1 MNRDAYFDPNPYY
14 GEISS
19 AAFRYVGTEY
29 IIVDLGKFRGFDSS
43 AGNTDITYNIIYITL
58 SSIVSQ
64 VAIDRLALD
73 IDGRIYQWSDA
84 SLLEGR
90 RLLLWDDEDVIF
102 VDGQTVA
109 VKLIETATATF
120 DAATYTKTEGDSF
133 DVTVTLGDSFANTL
147 TLPIVVAGNG
157 GADATDYSGIPENL
171 VFARGDTVKTF
182 TVTIV
187 DDEIDDDDV
196 NTRASR

>member
-109 VKLIETATATF
+109 VKLIETGDRHLRCRKLHQDRGRQFQRDGDAGRLLREHA
-120 DAATYTKTEGDSF
+120 DAAR
-133 DVTVTLGDSFANTL
+133 
-147 TLPIVVAGNG
+147 
-157 GADATDYSGIPENL
+157 
-171 VFARGDTVKTF
+171 RGH
-182 TVTIV
+182 
-187 DDEIDDDDV
+187 
-196 NTRASR
+196 RQRRRGCRGLQRHP